1 MYLYQKGL
9 FRKFSVYFFCYSS
22 KACTWYALICWVR
35 LRLHFQLF
43 CWLYFNTVDQKTTW
57 LLQNA
62 HTFQHVPIHQIKI
75 YQFRASCFLFSS
87 QLLDLQGPMLIF
99 SYICFLWYYLG
110 SQMISAIRTV
120 IRLVC
125 FSLQAALSKY
135 ENCDIWI
142 PENVYCFFHLVLH
155 ITWGLETGRI
165 NIDLL
170 LSVPCPCNTV
180 NLDTISSNYS
190 TFYLRF

>member
-9 FRKFSVYFFCYSS
+9 FREFSVSYFCCPS
-22 KACTWYALICWVR
+22 KACTWYALVCWDCSSISLLFVGFR
-35 LRLHFQLF
+35 LRLLTRKQHICYRML
-43 CWLYFNTVDQKTTW
+43 LLFNT
-57 LLQNA
+57 LLLIRSKFTA
-62 HTFQHVPIHQIKI
+62 SEHHVFSLHHDFLISKDLC
-75 YQFRASCFLFSS
+75 FSC
-87 QLLDLQGPMLIF
+87 
-99 SYICFLWYYLG
+99 ICFLWYYLC

-135 ENCDIWI
+135 ENRAVWI
-142 PENVYCFFHLVLH
+142 PENECSFFHLVLY
-155 ITWGLETGRI
+155 ITWGLENRKI

-180 NLDTISSNYS
+180 NLDTVNLYYS
-190 TFYLRF
+190 TFLPGF